1 MTVAVDSEDYV
12 PPITVT
18 ADHRVEFVSH
28 SALELHRKCPQAWQ
42 YRYLRGLTEIEGEKD
57 VHLEL
62 GTWWLALRALDAVNR
77 GQELGTLKSAP
88 RVIQTPDGAPDLIR
102 SSSGTGWAYV
112 RKDQT
117 DERVESLADFMELIK
132 VWWKTLKGD
141 IQEAWTE
148 KLGVHPALHLHRMDL
163 RFWNRWGEDIAAE
176 EPIAVEL
183 KFRRQ
188 LPGVDTVLGGYIDEI
203 YRDNRRGLI
212 VARDVK
218 TANSIV
224 ADSEDDMMDS
234 QLQLYAWGAS
244 PLVKTWIGRGINAVG
259 YDRIRSKPPTT
270 PVVTQSGTL
279 SKTVSDY
286 DLATYIEWAERH
298 PTYPGR
304 KKDGSQAGVYE
315 IEQAVIDKLSLPAM
329 RDVWTQRSR
338 TPLNRNIVR
347 AHLQAA
353 IDTQRAA
360 EQTSARVA
368 ASGEA
373 ARNLSR
379 MGCKWCSFQHLCRAE
394 MIGGPNNDFLP
405 EEYGL
410 RVAPRGR

>member
-62 GTWWLALRALDAVNR
+62 GTWWHALRALDAVNR

-88 RVIQTPDGAPDLIR
+88 KVIQTPDGAPDLIR

-224 ADSEDDMMDS
+224 A
-234 QLQLYAWGAS
+234 
-244 PLVKTWIGRGINAVG
+244 
-259 YDRIRSKPPTT
+259 
-270 PVVTQSGTL
+270 
-279 SKTVSDY
+279 
-286 DLATYIEWAERH
+286 
-298 PTYPGR
+298 
-304 KKDGSQAGVYE
+304 
-315 IEQAVIDKLSLPAM
+315 EQAVIDKLSLPAM